1 MKIEPKI
8 IFGIRTSGAV
18 TLTITAEGQ
27 LPQQLPDLWI
37 KTSEKECT
45 VPCSNKTWVTP
56 LGVGDYIVYM
66 PAPGESWFDG
76 RLTFELSAPAMIV
89 SYINTDTAKK
99 LQAWTVAAGT
109 AVTVGMA
116 DSKNPW
122 PPPLASNV
130 DPAPL
135 ADPVWLGSTLATMA
149 EQVTITRSAPPPC
162 RP

>member
-1 MKIEPKI
+1 MKIEPKF

-27 LPQQLPDLWI
+27 LPQQPPDLRI
-37 KTSEKECT
+37 QTSEKECT
-45 VPCSNKTWVTP
+45 ASCSNKTWIAT
-56 LGVGDYIVYM
+56 LGVGDHIAYM

-76 RLTFELSAPAMIV
+76 RLTFELSAPATIV
-89 SYINTDTAKK
+89 SYNTAEV
-99 LQAWTVAAGT
+99 LLAWTHTTGT
-109 AVTVGMA
+109 LS

-130 DPAPL
+130 DTALL
-135 ADPVWLGSTLATMA
+135 ADSAWLSSTLATMA
-149 EQVTITRSAPPPC
+149 GQVTITRSAPPPC